1 MSPSRLEAFTDGVVA
16 IVITIMVLDL
26 RVPQGSDRA
35 ALLAATPVFVAY
47 VLSYVNVGIFWSN
60 HHHMLH
66 ITEHVDGRV
75 LWANLSL
82 LFCMSLIP
90 FVIRWLD
97 ETHFAALPVA
107 AYGIVLGMAAV
118 SYNLLQR
125 AIILAN
131 GPKSRLALAVGRDWK
146 GKASL
151 VLYFLAVPLAYVSRW
166 VSLGIYVAI
175 ALAWLVPDRRIESKL
190 PH

>member
-26 RVPQGSDRA
+26 RVPQGTDRA
-35 ALLAATPVFVAY
+35 ALLPALPVFVAY
-47 VLSYVNVGIFWSN
+47 VFSYVNVGIFWSN

-66 ITEHVDGRV
+66 VTEHVDGRV

-82 LFCMSLIP
+82 LFWISLIP
-90 FVIRWLD
+90 FVIRWMD
-97 ETHFAALPVA
+97 ETHFAALPMA

-118 SYNLLQR
+118 SYTLLEK
-125 AIILAN
+125 AIILVN

-146 GKASL
+146 GKASIA
-151 VLYFLAVPLAYVSRW
+151 LYFLAVPVAYLCRWAALA
-166 VSLGIYVAI
+166 IYVGI
-175 ALAWLVPDRRIESKL
+175 SLAWLVPDRRIESRL
-190 PH
+190 ER